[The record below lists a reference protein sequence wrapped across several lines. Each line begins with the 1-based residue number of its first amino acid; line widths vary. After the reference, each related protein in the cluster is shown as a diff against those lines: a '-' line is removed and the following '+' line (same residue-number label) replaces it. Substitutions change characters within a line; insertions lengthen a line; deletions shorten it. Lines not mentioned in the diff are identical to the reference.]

1 LNELCNISDVMKR
14 KRIEIHVPERER
26 ERERERI
33 REEAVTDLVVVFLL
47 VIGN

>member
-1 LNELCNISDVMKR
+1 MKR